1 MRLGL
6 TGDVLKAHFKALTI
20 VTAMLCTQSA
30 VAETYSSPRSNLTRE
45 NLQETP
51 VLSSSVYSGE
61 LPPVSER
68 LPLVPFVVKQ
78 THDWEP
84 GKHGGSIRSLIA
96 KSKDVRLFSVYGYAR
111 LIGYT
116 PELGF
121 TVDILDKLEV
131 EEGRIFTL
139 TLRKGHKWSDGHPFT
154 SEDFR
159 YFWEDVANDNNLR
172 PFGPPAE
179 LVIEGQA
186 PTVEILDEITI
197 RYSWPIP
204 NPFFLP
210 RLAATRPLYLFQPG
224 HYMKKFHAKYVNTNQ
239 LDEVVK
245 KADAR
250 NWVQLHNRRARQY
263 KFTNTKLPTLQPW
276 VNTVKPPSTRFI
288 GKRNPFYH
296 RVDEFGLQ
304 LPYADEMI
312 LAVAGGGLIPAKVG
326 AGDSDMQSRG
336 LSFTDYTFLK
346 GNDEKNGYLV
356 RLWKTVRGS
365 HFALY
370 PNLNANDPEW
380 RKLNRDKRFRHALS
394 LGINRHELNQVLYY
408 GLGLEGNNN
417 VLPDSSLYN
426 EDYFK
431 RWTQYD
437 LSKANE
443 LLDDIGLTK
452 RDEDGLRLLSDGR
465 PMKIIV
471 ETAGESSEEVDT
483 LELIS
488 DSWLKLGIKLYPKP
502 SQREV
507 LRNRIF
513 AGETNISL
521 WYGNLNALL
530 TPHSSPEE
538 FAPRLQQSFQW
549 PKWGQYIET
558 KGNAG
563 EAVDLEAAQQLN
575 DLYTMWLR
583 AKSTEEKSAIWNRI
597 LLINA
602 EETFSIGLVAEIPQP
617 IVLSSKLKNVPEEAF
632 YNWEPGALMGVYKPD
647 GFWFED

>member
-6 TGDVLKAHFKALTI
+6 SGTLVKNKLKVLVLTA
-20 VTAMLCTQSA
+20 AMFSTQNA
-30 VAETYSSPRSNLTRE
+30 IAEIYSSPQSTLVRDNLK
-45 NLQETP
+45 ETP
-51 VLSSSVYSGE
+51 LFSSSVASGK
-61 LPPVSER
+61 LPPIAER
-68 LPLVPFVVKQ
+68 LPKSPYVVKQ
-78 THDWEP
+78 THEWEP
-84 GKHGGSIRSLIA
+84 GQHGGSIRSLIA

-111 LIGYT
+111 LVGYT
-116 PELGF
+116 PDLDF
-121 TVDILDKLEV
+121 TVDILDNLEV

-159 YFWEDVANDNNLR
+159 YFWEDVANDSNLH

-179 LVIEGQA
+179 LIIEDHL

-197 RYSWPIP
+197 RYSWPVP
-204 NPFFLP
+204 NPFFLSQ
-210 RLAATRPLYLFQPG
+210 LAATRPLFLYQPA
-224 HYMKKFHAKYVNTNQ
+224 HYMKKFHAKYVPTDR
-239 LDEVVK
+239 LEERVT

-263 KFTNTKLPTLQPW
+263 KFTNPKLPTLQPW

-296 RVDEFGLQ
+296 RVDELGQQ

-336 LSFTDYTFLK
+336 LSFSDYTFLK
-346 GNDEKNGYLV
+346 GSDKQNGYTV

-408 GLGLEGNNN
+408 GLGRTGNNN
-417 VLPDSSLYN
+417 ILPGSSLYT

-437 LSKANE
+437 LAKANE
-443 LLDDIGLTK
+443 LLDDIGLIE

-471 ETAGESSEEVDT
+471 ETAGENSEEVDT

-538 FAPRLQQSFQW
+538 FVPRLQQSFQW

-563 EAVDLEAAQQLN
+563 EVVDIEIARELN
-575 DLYTMWLR
+575 DLYLMWLT
-583 AKSTEEKSAIWNRI
+583 AKSLEEKKSIWNRI

-602 EETFSIGLVAEIPQP
+602 EETFTIGLVAEIPQP
-617 IVLSSKLKNVPEEAF
+617 VVLSTNLKNVPEDGF
-632 YNWEPGALMGVYKPD
+632 YNWEPGALMGIYKPD
-647 GFWFED
+647 GFWFEK